1 VAPSQG
7 ALIQGL
13 EVEFCLVDGLAQRKE
28 VFHVLF
34 AQVGAD
40 MVDHIVNVIGVLD
53 HSDQVEVVVYA
64 L

>member
-53 HSDQVEVVVYA
+53 HSD
-64 L
+64 